1 MPRLTIEELSRR
13 LDALADEA
21 VTLADAIRP
30 IEEVPGEEW
39 VSADGI
45 ADDLVS
51 LARDVRSD
59 LVPPVAA

>member
-1 MPRLTIEELSRR
+1 MPRLTVEELSRR

-21 VTLADAIRP
+21 HVLAEAIRP
-30 IEEVPGEEW
+30 VEAIDGADW

-45 ADDLVS
+45 ANDLDA

-59 LVPPVAA
+59 LVPAVLT